1 MLCEKPRRMAFAV
14 TCFILLALLVVPGTA
29 LAQRVSLTDLD
40 QRLTTVEQKP
50 TPEQIGMLRWFGA
63 RTGISFQVGF
73 QPWGLAFDGS
83 HIWVAIQG
91 RGKVLKLRASDG

>member
-50 TPEQIGMLRWFGA
+50 TPEQIGMLRWFAA